1 MCSHE
6 VFMVLVFRG
15 PVFPAAFETPG
26 PWSHPVSAW
35 FEARRWNEN
44 HFSVWIGACGLG
56 SSYCLPTRR
65 LGAADSQD
73 SVTCSIPVPPIK
85 D

>member
-1 MCSHE
+1 
-6 VFMVLVFRG
+6 MVLVFRG

-44 HFSVWIGACGLG
+44 HFWVWIGAWWVRFILLLTYGEAWG
-56 SSYCLPTRR
+56 S
-65 LGAADSQD
+65 
-73 SVTCSIPVPPIK
+73 
-85 D
+85 